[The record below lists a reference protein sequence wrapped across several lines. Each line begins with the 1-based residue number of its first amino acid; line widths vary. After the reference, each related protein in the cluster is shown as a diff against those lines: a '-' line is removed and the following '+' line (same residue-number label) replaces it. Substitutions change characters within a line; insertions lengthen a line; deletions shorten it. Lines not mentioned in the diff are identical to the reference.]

1 MRTTLWPLSLP
12 EWLYNE
18 DGISEAT
25 SLWENAPSWEVGTG
39 RTGGKSPVQ
48 HTAPDGRADAEQ
60 LTHSWPEKI
69 SFPQVLACWGHGD
82 LRQWAYRPP
91 LSLEHTAENRV
102 KKKKITGKRVG
113 RLPVPGIQAVSEK
126 VQRKEIQKFFALVH
140 SIRTLRQ
147 KEFKNEKG
155 ITHFGFA
162 IPVWQKWRPSLSSR
176 LGIWY
181 FCLLPWSFFGLSVK
195 SRAGISCWR
204 LDW

>member
-69 SFPQVLACWGHGD
+69 SFPQVLARWGHGD
-82 LRQWAYRPP
+82 LRQRAYRPP

-102 KKKKITGKRVG
+102 KKKKSLVREWEDYLFQGYKQYLKKSKEKRSRSSLHLSTALGPWGKRNSKMKRG
-113 RLPVPGIQAVSEK
+113 
-126 VQRKEIQKFFALVH
+126 
-140 SIRTLRQ
+140 
-147 KEFKNEKG
+147 
-155 ITHFGFA
+155 
-162 IPVWQKWRPSLSSR
+162 
-176 LGIWY
+176 
-181 FCLLPWSFFGLSVK
+181 
-195 SRAGISCWR
+195 
-204 LDW
+204 